1 MQACVHKTCGFLAP
15 PQRDNCRRFLLSQP
29 GKWRVG
35 KVFETCGEREEK
47 HNILWWSSDKETALP
62 VQVASL
68 QSLVGEVPH
77 DLWPK
82 KKKRETVSSVLTLPS
97 QSGTCFCLSLLS
109 ERWFGLCSQECRQ
122 EEGLRCKGPDPS
134 KEAVSKGIALDEG
147 RHQVGGKDGVS

>member
-82 KKKRETVSSVLTLPS
+82 KKEKQSAVCLPFQVKVVLASACHCSV
-97 QSGTCFCLSLLS
+97 
-109 ERWFGLCSQECRQ
+109 
-122 EEGLRCKGPDPS
+122 
-134 KEAVSKGIALDEG
+134 
-147 RHQVGGKDGVS
+147 KDGLDCAVKNVGRKKG